1 MGQSIQTM
9 SELMDFASVPY
20 HVLTPKDAKPI
31 IEIIQD
37 TMVGSY
43 RITKAHTRIHEK
55 AFANLQMV
63 NSYFTGALSTP
74 GGTHHSYTGRQAF
87 SAILPPAFYIS
98 TTNKSKEKVVIK
110 DSELIEG
117 FIDKDVYNAMSHGI
131 IPVIFHDYGPFE
143 ARRFMDNLQR
153 LICRWLMTAGFSV
166 GISDL
171 AVSDEINAELK
182 DVISTMKDEAY
193 KRLDDVRRGRM
204 ENTSMFNN
212 QEYFEREIINILNDS
227 MKKAG
232 AIGMKTID
240 DRVNRLINMVKAG
253 SKGKDLNVSQ
263 MIAAVGQQNVD
274 GKRVAYGFTD
284 RTLPHYCKYDD
295 GPEARGFVE
304 SSFIGGLSPQEMF
317 FHAMGGREGL
327 IDTAVKS
334 VTKDTALVIIED
346 GVSKYVKIGEWVDA
360 HLASD
365 AERIKHFPDDRNMEL
380 LELTKPV
387 YIPTTDDDGKVT
399 WGELTAVTRHDVG
412 KAVYRVKT
420 LGGRE
425 ITVADSETLLIWRKD
440 SKKFLKMKT
449 SQVEVGFYVP
459 VTMNLPAPPVE
470 VTYVD
475 MEKYFPKTE
484 YVHGTEYNRAC
495 RLMKEAQGDK
505 FHIPRG
511 WWEANNGVTFTTP
524 FPSKARLQRAT
535 VRSNVDNILD
545 GCVYPFH
552 AKRDSVR
559 MPDKFDLDYDNG
571 VFIGIYLA
579 DGCAH
584 EVSGKVSIAKEDKG
598 VQDFVKKWFDK
609 FNIKS
614 ESLVQMK
621 EAKGNFNGGFSYTV
635 EGNSTLMARFL
646 RAFVG
651 TLCHNK
657 FVPDVAFNAPI
668 EFVKGIICGYFTGDG
683 TIDKNSVSSISA
695 SRRLTE
701 GISMLCTRLGIFGNV
716 SKRQQTSNN
725 LGTEDIKPGYNLDIR
740 SLWGQKFADNIELV
754 MDHKN
759 ESLHTAA
766 FTKYHRN
773 FDYQNDVVMDR
784 IVEIYKV
791 DVKDFPKLY
800 DVTVPSTLNFGI
812 ANGMQ
817 LQDTSETGYIQR
829 RLIKAMEDAKIYYD
843 QTVRN
848 AAGSV
853 VQFIYGEDGMEGTKI
868 EKQLVPTID
877 KNIFE
882 IDADYHLRTRDPLD
896 IHLAPEAMEAMKTEG
911 PWAAR
916 ATAHFEKLLEDRAYL
931 IEQVFRGEKNNKVYY
946 PIPFERIIKTVHE
959 RAKAVGIADLPT
971 DLTPTIILDGID
983 GIINELMVI
992 QPGQGT
998 FYLELLTRVY
1008 LSPKPLLFKY
1018 HMKKDTFAWVLS
1030 EVRRYFAEAIASP
1043 GEMVGIIAAQSVG
1056 EPLSQLT
1063 LDSFHVSGTAA
1074 AVKATSGV
1082 PRIKELLSVSKN
1094 MKKPSHLIYLKPDIG
1109 TVTNPNENDEEG
1121 VHADPRVREAKERA
1135 MQVLRSLETTRLEDI
1150 IASTEIFFDPM
1161 ADDAFDTTLTEDQRF
1176 LDVYRAFEDVCPSA
1190 DGPTTPWVLRMTID
1204 RAKLHA
1210 ARLTMTELYLR
1221 IIAGNPHIR
1230 CLFSDDNASE
1240 LVMRIKLIQEDD
1252 KPIEDH
1258 VAALKALEQT
1268 LTHKPT
1274 KGVDRI
1280 RKVSMH
1286 VKNSEQYNKATQAF
1300 EKRSEWVLDTD
1311 GSNFAEI
1318 LANPNIDAT
1327 RTITNDPREINAV
1340 LGIEAAR
1347 NSLHFEIMDVIRESS
1362 VNFRH
1367 LSLLIDTMTHRGT
1380 LMPIDRHGINRGD
1393 VGPLAKSS
1401 FEETTDMLI
1410 NASVFSDYD
1419 RVNGVSS
1426 TIMLGQLPPCGTG
1439 DCEILLDEDAYMG
1452 MLKNVRNQLKTIKET
1467 DAETEGDDE
1476 SDGEEHES
1484 HTDPCAISALE
1495 FKYKP
1500 AYKQTIGNAFGVPEV
1515 GF

>member
-1 MGQSIQTM
+1 M

-98 TTNKSKEKVVIK
+98 TTNKSKEKVIIK

-171 AVSDEINAELK
+171 AVSDDINAELK

-304 SSFIGGLSPQEMF
+304 SSFIGGLTPSEMF

-334 VTKDTALVIIED
+334 VTSETTLVIIED
-346 GVSKYVKIGEWVDA
+346 GISKYVKIGDWVDA
-360 HLASD
+360 HLAAD
-365 AERIKHFPDDRNMEL
+365 AERIKHYPEDRNMEL
-380 LELTKPV
+380 LQLTKPV
-387 YIPTTDDDGKVT
+387 YIPTMDDDGNMT

-412 KAVYRVKT
+412 KAVYKVKT
-420 LGGRE
+420 QGGRE
-425 ITVADSETLLIWRKD
+425 LMVADSETLLVWQED
-440 SKKFLKMKT
+440 SKQFLKMFT
-449 SQVEVGFYVP
+449 SDVEVGAFVP
-459 VTMNLPAPPVE
+459 MTMNLPAPPVE
-470 VTYVD
+470 VAYVD
-475 MEKYFPKTE
+475 MTQYFPKTQ
-484 YVHGTEYNRAC
+484 YLHGTEYNRAVA
-495 RLMKEAQGDK
+495 LMKAAQGDR

-511 WWEANNGVTFTTP
+511 WWEANNGVTFTLP
-524 FPSKARLQRAT
+524 YSSKAKLQRAI
-535 VRSNVDNILD
+535 VRSNNENIHD
-545 GCVYPFH
+545 GCIYPFH
-552 AKRDSVR
+552 ASRETAR
-559 MPDKFDLDYDNG
+559 IPDKFELNHENG
-571 VFIGIYLA
+571 LFIGLYIA
-579 DGCAH
+579 DGCTDKH
-584 EVSGKVSIAKEDKG
+584 KVSIAKEDPG
-598 VQDFVKKWFDK
+598 VQTVIKNWFNK
-609 FNIKS
+609 HNITN
-614 ESLVQMK
+614 EVIVQHK
-621 EAKGNFNGGFSYTV
+621 EAHHDYKGGFSYSV
-635 EGNSTLMARFL
+635 DGYSALLGRFL
-646 RAFVG
+646 RTFAG
-651 TLCHNK
+651 SLAHNK
-657 FVPDVAFNAPI
+657 YVPDVAFVAPL
-668 EFVKGIICGYFTGDG
+668 EFIKGLISGYFTGDG
-683 TIDKNSVSSISA
+683 TIDKTSVSAGST

-701 GISMLCTRLGIFGNV
+701 GIAMLCSRLGMFG
-716 SKRQQTSNN
+716 KITTTQQKKNN
-725 LGTEDIKPGYNLDIR
+725 LGTENIKPSHTIDIR
-740 SLWGQKFADNIELV
+740 AQWGRIFADEIELV
-754 MDHKN
+754 MDHKK
-759 ESLHTAA
+759 ESLRTAR
-766 FTKYHRN
+766 FTENHCNYPYH
-773 FDYQNDVVMDR
+773 NDVVMDK
-784 IVEIYKV
+784 IVAITKV
-791 DVKDFPKLY
+791 DIAKYPKLY
-800 DVTVPSTLNFGI
+800 DVTVPKTLNFGTSCGW
-812 ANGMQ
+812 N
-817 LQDTSETGYIQR
+817 LRDTSSTGYIQR

-877 KNIFE
+877 KNVFD

-896 IHLAPEAMEAMKTEG
+896 IHLTSEAMDAMRTEG
-911 PWAAR
+911 AWAAR
-916 ATAHFEKLLEDRAYL
+916 ATAHFEKLLEDRSYL
-931 IEQVFRGEKNNKVYY
+931 IEKVFRGEKNNKVYY
-946 PIPFERIIKTVHE
+946 PIPFERIIKTAHE

-971 DLTPTIILDGID
+971 DLTPTVILDGID
-983 GIINELMVI
+983 GIIKDLLI

-1018 HMKKDTFAWVLS
+1018 HMKKDTFTWVLS
-1030 EVRRYFAEAIASP
+1030 EVRRYFAEAIAAP

-1082 PRIKELLSVSKN
+1082 PRINELLSVSKN
-1094 MKKPSHLIYLKPDIG
+1094 IKKPSHLIYLKSDVG
-1109 TVTNPNENDEEG
+1109 TVTNPTETDEEG

-1176 LDVYRAFEDVCPSA
+1176 LDIYRAFEDICPSA

-1240 LVMRIKLIQEDD
+1240 LVMRIKLIQEND

-1274 KGVDRI
+1274 KGVERI

-1286 VKNSEQYNKATQAF
+1286 VKNSENYNAASQAF

-1318 LANPNIDAT
+1318 LANPNVDAT

-1452 MLKNVRNQLKTIKET
+1452 MLKNVRHQLKTIKET
-1467 DAETEGDDE
+1467 EGDAEE
-1476 SDGEEHES
+1476 SDGEHEREHDHEEHNS
-1484 HTDPCAISALE
+1484 DPCAISALE

-1500 AYKQTIGNAFGVPEV
+1500 AYKQPIGNAFGVPEV